1 MVTRLPDPESD
12 DDKQFEEKPPAPTP
26 MEPIDLI
33 KAIGSMVITAIL
45 TLVVVWVLVF
55 AATRGDAIGVTVLI
69 ATTLLLLGYAWLR
82 RKLR

>member
-1 MVTRLPDPESD
+1 MTRVPDPESG
-12 DDKQFEEKPPAPTP
+12 DDKPSDQEEPPAAPP

-55 AATRGDAIGVTVLI
+55 AATRGDTLGVTVLAVTI
-69 ATTLLLLGYAWLR
+69 LLLAGYGWLR
-82 RKLR
+82 RRLR